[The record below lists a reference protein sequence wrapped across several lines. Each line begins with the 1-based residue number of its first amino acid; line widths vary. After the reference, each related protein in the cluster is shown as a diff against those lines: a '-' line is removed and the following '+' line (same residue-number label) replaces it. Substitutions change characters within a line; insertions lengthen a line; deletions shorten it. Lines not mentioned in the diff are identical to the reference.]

1 MSVPSGL
8 RRWLPF
14 LNWPRPDT
22 ARLRADAMAG
32 LTVALVMV
40 PQSVAYA
47 GLAGMPLITGLYAAL
62 IPALLAS
69 MMGNSTRLS
78 VGPAALSCLL
88 VFASLSGMAE
98 PGSTQWV
105 TLAVWLALLS
115 GLMQLALG
123 MVQWGWVLN
132 LISAPVLTGF
142 TQAAVL
148 LIAASQLPAL
158 LGLEGPLS
166 SLFTGPSIDL
176 TALAFGIVCLALIL
190 LARRLVPRF
199 PAMMVVAALAAFVS
213 ALVGFERAGGAVIG
227 QLPSGWPTPY
237 WPGFPRWD
245 ALGSLLMPALVI
257 ALVSFLET
265 TASAKV
271 EAQRDGRRWDDN
283 QDLIAQ
289 GVAKIASGFSG
300 SFATSASFSR
310 SALMLYAGATSGWA
324 VVACTVLIALTLWL
338 LTPALHHVPR
348 ATLSAIVVA
357 AIIGLVQPAAIR
369 RLWRIGRVEA
379 VIALVTFVI
388 TLLSAPYI
396 YWGVIVGVLMSLAHF
411 LYHRLHPRIIEI
423 GLHPDGSL
431 RDRHLWKLPPLAPH
445 LYALRM
451 DDELDFASAA
461 AFERRITEQLAA
473 QPDIEHICLF
483 AQPINRIDISGVE
496 VFMQLRERLATRD
509 ITLHISGI
517 KLPVERVLERAGA
530 LQPGPLL
537 RMYRTDAEAL
547 QALGRIR

>member
-199 PAMMVVAALAAFVS
+199 PAMMVVAALAAFVQC
-213 ALVGFERAGGAVIG
+213 AGG
-227 QLPSGWPTPY
+227 L
-237 WPGFPRWD
+237 
-245 ALGSLLMPALVI
+245 
-257 ALVSFLET
+257 
-265 TASAKV
+265 
-271 EAQRDGRRWDDN
+271 
-283 QDLIAQ
+283 
-289 GVAKIASGFSG
+289 
-300 SFATSASFSR
+300 
-310 SALMLYAGATSGWA
+310 
-324 VVACTVLIALTLWL
+324 
-338 LTPALHHVPR
+338 
-348 ATLSAIVVA
+348 
-357 AIIGLVQPAAIR
+357 
-369 RLWRIGRVEA
+369 
-379 VIALVTFVI
+379 
-388 TLLSAPYI
+388 
-396 YWGVIVGVLMSLAHF
+396 
-411 LYHRLHPRIIEI
+411 
-423 GLHPDGSL
+423 
-431 RDRHLWKLPPLAPH
+431 
-445 LYALRM
+445 
-451 DDELDFASAA
+451 
-461 AFERRITEQLAA
+461 
-473 QPDIEHICLF
+473 
-483 AQPINRIDISGVE
+483 
-496 VFMQLRERLATRD
+496 
-509 ITLHISGI
+509 
-517 KLPVERVLERAGA
+517 
-530 LQPGPLL
+530 
-537 RMYRTDAEAL
+537 
-547 QALGRIR
+547 